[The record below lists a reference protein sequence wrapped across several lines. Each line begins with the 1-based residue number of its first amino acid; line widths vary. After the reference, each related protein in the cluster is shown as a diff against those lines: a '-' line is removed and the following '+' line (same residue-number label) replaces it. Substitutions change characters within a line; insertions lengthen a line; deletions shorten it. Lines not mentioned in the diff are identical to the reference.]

1 MAQCR
6 YPSQSPTPDSNQGD
20 TLMGTL
26 WQIIGGQLATAL
38 QPLLKQIVDTVL
50 KNLLTQL
57 TKNLPAGTQ
66 MSTYV
71 DIDQVVQDTLKE
83 LL

>member
-1 MAQCR
+1 
-6 YPSQSPTPDSNQGD
+6 
-20 TLMGTL
+20 MGTL
-26 WQIIGGQLATAL
+26 WQILGGQLATAL

-57 TKNLPAGTQ
+57 TKNLPTGTQ

-71 DIDQVVQDTLKE
+71 DTDQVVQDTLKE